1 MLQEYLLE
9 LVETYDPVLLV
20 IMLLHYFVEVFLRD
34 LVPYFVHGRDDVFLG
49 DYPRAVGVELAKNG
63 LQLVVVQE
71 VLHVQGGDKELGVV
85 YLFVAHVVDFVDDA
99 LNLVVWD
106 VDAARLNRLLQ
117 LFSTYQAGSVLIYLD
132 ELRSQTVY
140 LILISHLDQHIH
152 RCFL

>member
-34 LVPYFVHGRDDVFLG
+34 LVPYFVHGSDNVFLG

-99 LNLVVWD
+99 LNLIVWD
-106 VDAARLNRLLQ
+106 VDAA
-117 LFSTYQAGSVLIYLD
+117 
-132 ELRSQTVY
+132 
-140 LILISHLDQHIH
+140 
-152 RCFL
+152 